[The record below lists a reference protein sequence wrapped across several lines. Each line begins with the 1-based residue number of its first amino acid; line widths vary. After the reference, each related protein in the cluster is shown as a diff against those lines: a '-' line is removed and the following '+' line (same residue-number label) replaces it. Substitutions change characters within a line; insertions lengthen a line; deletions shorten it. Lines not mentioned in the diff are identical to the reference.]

1 MMTVAAAPAPAAISN
16 EDLAKLAQNPVAR
29 MISLPF
35 QNNTSRELGNR
46 NWGLGPSFVV
56 LHVAHD
62 SLWVYGVLMKNIWSL
77 GHDRQGGYY
86 KNGLIQGFLN
96 YNFKGGLYLT
106 SSPILTVDWMAAS
119 GQRWVLPVGGGI
131 GKIFHLGKQPV
142 NAQVSAYYN
151 VVTPDNG
158 ADWQIRAQVQ
168 LLFPE

>member
-1 MMTVAAAPAPAAISN
+1 MAAAPAPAAISN